1 MQDLFLV
8 LHKNTLLPS
17 SQATHFSAAKV
28 SVHEEVQEVQVQTEM
43 HAAAPAAQIQ
53 ADWELEPLAPRW
65 PAWWCPYQQW
75 HRSRH
80 LDQGSL
86 ESVNPSLWH
95 YDHPGIG
102 IGVGMRTP
110 RASKAEQNQHG
121 RVEIRRSQ
129 SQVRTRPVIPP
140 PVHSGQ
146 GDFGKLSVVLCS
158 EWEIEHTWQHMRQ
171 VSVCRSNVSS
181 QTSPW
186 PSRTAQMTATRWA
199 WTVAAFVE
207 L

>member
-1 MQDLFLV
+1 
-8 LHKNTLLPS
+8 
-17 SQATHFSAAKV
+17 
-28 SVHEEVQEVQVQTEM
+28 M
-43 HAAAPAAQIQ
+43 HAAAPAAQTQ
-53 ADWELEPLAPRW
+53 ADWELEPAPRW
-65 PAWWCPYQQW
+65 PAWWRPYQQW

-80 LDQGSL
+80 DQGSL
-86 ESVNPSLWH
+86 ESVNPWH
-95 YDHPGIG
+95 DHPGIG

-110 RASKAEQNQHG
+110 RASKAEQNKHG

-158 EWEIEHTWQHMRQ
+158 ESETERTWQHMRQ
-171 VSVCRSNVSS
+171 VSACRSNVSS